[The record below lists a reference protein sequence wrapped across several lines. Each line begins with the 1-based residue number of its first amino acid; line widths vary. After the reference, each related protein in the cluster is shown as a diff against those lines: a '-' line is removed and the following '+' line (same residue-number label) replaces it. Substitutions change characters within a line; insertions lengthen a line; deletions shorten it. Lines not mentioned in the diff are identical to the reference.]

1 MKMTCYDPSRLG
13 VDVAMCSLVFFLY
26 STNSSPLFFLFAV
39 LLQAC
44 GYLFDHGCVS
54 LGHACRD
61 LLNKAEQAVTD
72 KCVSRGLRCDTVPFI
87 RHAWMK
93 VKASPLLIYFFC
105 LFCKSL
111 CSPTLLYPTLLIYS
125 HHLPSSYINRNHIGQ
140 QSSLARRFP
149 LEPSLHRPMEY
160 SR

>member
-1 MKMTCYDPSRLG
+1 MWLG
-13 VDVAMCSLVFFLY
+13 VLLCSLVFFY
-26 STNSSPLFFLFAV
+26 IPLIPPLLSFFLLFP
-39 LLQAC
+39 QAC